1 MADTIY
7 KLRLASS
14 NTTEVFAERGTLE
27 DIQLCLK
34 TLFLTR
40 KYTAPLYR
48 DFGLD
53 LDLTDQPSPRGMAL
67 IRNDMYDAVSEY
79 EPRAEIV
86 SVAFEQGDPYS
97 DDHIVPVVSWRL
109 KDGVEL

>member
-53 LDLTDQPSPRGMAL
+53 LDLIDQPSPRGMAL